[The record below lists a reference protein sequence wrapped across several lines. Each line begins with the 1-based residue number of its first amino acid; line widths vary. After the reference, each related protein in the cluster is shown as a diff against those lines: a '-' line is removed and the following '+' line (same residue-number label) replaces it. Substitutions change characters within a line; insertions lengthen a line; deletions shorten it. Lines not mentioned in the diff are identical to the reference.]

1 MDRRGALTLSL
12 VPTRQPFIQLFGRYL
27 RDEGL
32 PVTQQREAIAR
43 IVFESDE
50 HLSVHDIEGALR
62 GSSGRIGKATIYRTL
77 DLLVRSRLVEEHD
90 FGEGFKRYEHRLSQ
104 HPIHEH
110 LICLECGT
118 VLEFES
124 NEVYGVEN
132 RVRREH
138 GFIPVRHSLE
148 IYGLCKDCH
157 EKGAELPVGGL
168 TCPIETV

>member
-1 MDRRGALTLSL
+1 MSLLS
-12 VPTRQPFIQLFGRYL
+12 TRQPFIRLFGRYL

-32 PVTQQREAIAR
+32 PVTHQREAIAK

-50 HLSVHDIEGALR
+50 HLSVHDIEQALR
-62 GSSGRIGKATIYRTL
+62 DRAGRIGKATIYRTL

-90 FGEGFKRYEHRLSQ
+90 FGEGFKRYEHRFSES
-104 HPIHEH
+104 PIHEH
-110 LICLECGT
+110 LICLECGS

-138 GFIPVRHSLE
+138 GFVPVRHRLE
-148 IYGLCKDCH
+148 IYGLCKDCD
-157 EKGAELPVGGL
+157 EGGAELPVEGL
-168 TCPIETV
+168 TCPIETA